1 MGSRGESPE
10 LAPAACASPSTSAPP
25 SPQHNGEYNVVYQ
38 KLVPDDTDIVG
49 QLAYCLYKQ
58 SKQKYLRE
66 FQRLHNRRPTDAE
79 LSIHVSCAEI
89 PALDDYRDKATQVM
103 AEVLAQAA
111 QEKQEELE
119 KHFKKQLW
127 DFIDRHEPETL
138 IERGWRGFKGLVY
151 GGAGGVLGNLF
162 TTVLVLLILFGA
174 ASSATQD
181 EFTKRAKENL
191 VSGLAKVMGVAV
203 DISAKDEQQPSP
215 AAGAVD
221 QPN

>member
-1 MGSRGESPE
+1 MGSQEQNRNVP
-10 LAPAACASPSTSAPP
+10 PFQTSNADAE
-25 SPQHNGEYNVVYQ
+25 HNAEYNVVYQ
-38 KLVPDDTDIVG
+38 QLVIDETDIVG

-66 FQRLHNRRPTDAE
+66 FQRLNGRRPSDAE
-79 LSIHVSCAEI
+79 LRIHVNCAEL
-89 PALDDYRDKATQVM
+89 PALSDYRDKATQVM

-119 KHFKKQLW
+119 KHFKNQLW
-127 DFIDRHEPETL
+127 EFINRHQPETL

-162 TTVLVLLILFGA
+162 TTLIVLLILFGA

-181 EFTKRAKENL
+181 EFTRSAKENL
-191 VSGLAKVMGVAV
+191 VSGLAKVIGVGV
-203 DISAKDEQQPSP
+203 NISGKEEQAAP
-215 AAGAVD
+215 ANPVD
-221 QPN
+221 QPK